1 MSSQTAASADKPP
14 AEGKGGSGAPET
26 KDEEEFKPAKPPPQP
41 KTEPKYYVHSKKFLD
56 VFVIVSAVFTLGI
69 SRWFRPGFWSTII
82 YALVGLPIGIGLSFL
97 FYLRSKNKA
106 KLTQLVRHHSCAT
119 LSLTVHL
126 AHCCNCWVL
135 NLVLSSPH
143 LMHGSCACLASRV
156 YACAEQIVPCGSAV
170 LPFTHCARMLMRA
183 GSCTLRAR

>member
-41 KTEPKYYVHSKKFLD
+41 KTEPKYYIHSKKFLD
-56 VFVIVSAVFTLGI
+56 VFVIVTAVFTLGI

-106 KLTQLVRHHSCAT
+106 KLTQLVRHHCCAA
-119 LSLTVHL
+119 LSLTLHL
-126 AHCCNCWVL
+126 APWYFCWAL
-135 NLVLSSPH
+135 NLVLSSAH
-143 LMHGSCACLASRV
+143 LMHGSCACLSFRV
-156 YACAEQIVPCGSAV
+156 YACAAQTVPCDFAV
-170 LPFTHCARMLMRA
+170 LPYSHCARMLARA
-183 GSCTLRAR
+183 GSCTLQAR